1 MEALKME
8 WELIAGVCGGI
19 VLLFTAGEK
28 IYHIIKPAA
37 SWKKKVDSLQT
48 EIKELQDHTNRDY
61 EALQHIDEILK
72 GIGKGQITM
81 INHMIDGNNVDAM
94 KKTRD
99 DLLDLTN
106 KI

>member
-1 MEALKME
+1 MN
-8 WELIAGVCGGI
+8 WELIAGICGGI
-19 VLLFTAGEK
+19 VLLCTAGEK
-28 IYHIIKPAA
+28 VYHIFKPAA
-37 SWKKKVDSLQT
+37 HWKKKVDKLQD
-48 EIKELQDHTNRDY
+48 EIKELQDHTTRDY
-61 EALQHIDEILK
+61 EALQHIEEILK

>member
-1 MEALKME
+1 MIS

-19 VLLFTAGEK
+19 VLLCTAGEK
-28 IYHIIKPAA
+28 IYHIFKPAA
-37 SWKKKVDSLQT
+37 NWKKKVDGLQS
-48 EIKELQDHTNRDY
+48 EVEELKNHSNRDY

-72 GIGKGQITM
+72 GIVKGQIST
-81 INHMIDGNNVDAM
+81 INHMIDGNNVEEM

>member
-1 MEALKME
+1 MIS
-8 WELIAGVCGGI
+8 WELIAGVCGGV
-19 VLLFTAGEK
+19 VLLCTAGEK
-28 IYHIIKPAA
+28 IYHIFKPAA
-37 SWKKKVDSLQT
+37 DWKKKIDNLQG
-48 EIKELQDHTNRDY
+48 EVKELREHTNRDY

-81 INHMIDGNNVDAM
+81 INHMIDGNNVEAM

>member
-1 MEALKME
+1 MIS
-8 WELIAGVCGGI
+8 WELIAGICGGV
-19 VLLFTAGEK
+19 VLLCTAGEK
-28 IYHIIKPAA
+28 IYHIFKPAA
-37 SWKKKVDSLQT
+37 DWKKKIDGLQG
-48 EIKELQDHTNRDY
+48 EVKELREHTNRDY